1 MLLPDPK
8 SHARSMASSALS
20 NARSGLQRNPTFI
33 SVLLYLLG
41 WAVVF
46 ALVGLG
52 AVYSPL
58 EFKTTFLLVQALLLL
73 LGAVHTLTLE
83 QFLPW
88 YDKDNL
94 THGGVMT
101 GLTWGAGVLSIL
113 ALFWWRWFPANS
125 PAPASFVAATFLFP
139 LPYVFWQAWQAWR
152 RIPAPQY
159 TLWQYRPGST
169 GPDLARMDLSNFMVV
184 HFWMSRRFGEELYH
198 DFSSK
203 APYEMRLGDLFHIF
217 ITDYNALKPE
227 QALQYVD
234 EQGQSYGWLFYAK
247 QPWWRRRRYY
257 NPDHTFRDNFL
268 RQGSIIVARR
278 VPLAS

>member
-8 SHARSMASSALS
+8 AHARSAATNALS
-20 NARSGLQRNPTFI
+20 NARSGLQRNPTFM
-33 SVLLYLLG
+33 SVLLYLVV
-41 WAVVF
+41 WALVF
-46 ALVGLG
+46 ALAGLG

-58 EFKTTFLLVQALLLL
+58 EFKTTFLLVQLVMLG
-73 LGAVHTLTLE
+73 LGAVHSQTME

-94 THGGVMT
+94 LHGVIMT
-101 GLTWGAGVLSIL
+101 LLTWGAGAL
-113 ALFWWRWFPANS
+113 AIVALVWWRWFTPGS
-125 PAPASFVAATFLFP
+125 PAPTGFVTATIPFV

-152 RIPAPQY
+152 QIPAPEY
-159 TLWQYRPGST
+159 TLWRYNAGST
-169 GPDLARMDLSNFMVV
+169 GPDLVRMDLSNFMVV

-217 ITDYNALKPE
+217 ITDYNALKPD

-234 EQGQSYGWLFYAK
+234 EQGRPYGWLFYAK
-247 QPWWRRRRYY
+247 QPWWKRRRYY

-278 VPLAS
+278 VPLHA